1 MTLDTLKTRRAE
13 YAAAK
18 EQHEAKANACV
29 GAVAALDEIIA
40 QLQQS
45 EPAEPSTTNPEPSPP

>member
-1 MTLDTLKTRRAE
+1 MTLDTLKARRAE

-40 QLQQS
+40 QLQ
-45 EPAEPSTTNPEPSPP
+45 ASTPDQGTENQEPSPP

>member
-1 MTLDTLKTRRAE
+1 MTLDTLKARRAE

-45 EPAEPSTTNPEPSPP
+45 EPAEPSTTQEPSPP